1 MLLADV
7 MLNINKI
14 WIFIST
20 KIGGIVMKV
29 VSLVVSSLALLISAA
44 GLAISIVSLVHKSE
58 KNSHI
63 LYKKYFKIKLIV
75 I

>member
-7 MLNINKI
+7 MLKINKI
-14 WIFIST
+14 LLYIFII
-20 KIGGIVMKV
+20 IGGIVMKV
-29 VSLVVSSLALLISAA
+29 VSLVVSGLALLISAA

-63 LYKKYFKIKLIV
+63 L
-75 I
+75 

>member
-58 KNSHI
+58 KKQSYLFNKSI
-63 LYKKYFKIKLIV
+63 LK
-75 I
+75 

>member
-20 KIGGIVMKV
+20 KIGGTVMKV

-63 LYKKYFKIKLIV
+63 L
-75 I
+75 

>member
-7 MLNINKI
+7 MLKINKMLLC
-14 WIFIST
+14 IFII
-20 KIGGIVMKV
+20 IGGIVMKV

-63 LYKKYFKIKLIV
+63 L
-75 I
+75 